1 MYRRW
6 PIDSFDWYVTEKE
19 KNDKNLRGTRGS
31 HDESCDIGSK
41 ARAFAMKDFAAYQL
55 PLMLALLACRLSYAW
70 QQPPI
75 ALRSTKLHRYASDM
89 SKIRPLSAL
98 PELSF
103 PDFMMAFEGIE
114 MQIGATM
121 ANVNLGAV
129 PETFWD
135 TVAGMGNQLG
145 NSANGP
151 DSWGP
156 VADTLYSQ
164 EAAAEAEA
172 LKEAGEEAVGGL
184 GRDVLTFLAASV
196 AVVPLS
202 KWLGVTPV
210 LGFLATGCLLG
221 PYGLNLFLDSEAD
234 LELGDL
240 GILFLLFSEGLNLS
254 PDRLSALGAFSGL
267 GVLQILASM
276 GLFFFGILLGGPIVV
291 SYIAPIIQM
300 DDYIYQ
306 IFGSPVYAF
315 CIAAAGALSSS
326 AFVIPVLK
334 EKKWEDKPEG
344 IAALSILLLQDL
356 AVAPLLVILPLIAG
370 SGPSSSSE
378 LGLLALKATVGFGAV
393 LAVGSVLL
401 RYVFDVVAAARSTE
415 TFVATAL
422 LVALGMGQA
431 AEYLGLS
438 ATTGAFAAG
447 VLLAGNRYRAQI
459 KADIRYVLRL
469 HMLSLLNLC
478 SALSDLLRVSSWVYS
493 S

>member
-1 MYRRW
+1 MTKY
-6 PIDSFDWYVTEKE
+6 TTLE
-19 KNDKNLRGTRGS
+19 RGL
-31 HDESCDIGSK
+31 HHESSDTGTKS
-41 ARAFAMKDFAAYQL
+41 RAFTMKDSAAYHL
-55 PLMLALLACRLSYAW
+55 PLMLALLTCRSSYAW
-70 QQPPI
+70 QQPPTV
-75 ALRSTKLHRYASDM
+75 LRSAKLHRYASDM
-89 SKIRPLSAL
+89 SRTRPLSAL
-98 PELSF
+98 PELLF
-103 PDFMMAFEGIE
+103 PDFIMSFEGIGK
-114 MQIGATM
+114 QIGTTI
-121 ANVNLGAV
+121 ANVNLGTV

-135 TVAGMGNQLG
+135 SVADMGSQLG
-145 NSANGP
+145 NVANGP
-151 DSWGP
+151 ETLWAP
-156 VADTLYSQ
+156 VADMLDSQ
-164 EAAAEAEA
+164 QSAADAEA

-221 PYGLNLFLDSEAD
+221 PHGLNLFLDSEAD

-254 PDRLSALGAFSGL
+254 PERLSALGAFSGL

-291 SYIAPIIQM
+291 NYVAPVIQM

-326 AFVIPVLK
+326 AFVLPVLK

-370 SGPSSSSE
+370 SGLPSSSE
-378 LGLLALKATVGFGAV
+378 LGLLVLKATVGFGAV

-459 KADIRYVLRL
+459 KADIRYVLGL
-469 HMLSLLNLC
+469 YMLSFSNHC

>member
-1 MYRRW
+1 
-6 PIDSFDWYVTEKE
+6 
-19 KNDKNLRGTRGS
+19 
-31 HDESCDIGSK
+31 
-41 ARAFAMKDFAAYQL
+41 
-55 PLMLALLACRLSYAW
+55 
-70 QQPPI
+70 
-75 ALRSTKLHRYASDM
+75 
-89 SKIRPLSAL
+89 LSAL
-98 PELSF
+98 PELSVPEF
-103 PDFMMAFEGIE
+103 IMPLKEIGKHLSVTMTNGHVGNVPDPLWDSVADMGK
-114 MQIGATM
+114 QLG
-121 ANVNLGAV
+121 NVGNV
-129 PETFWD
+129 PETVW
-135 TVAGMGNQLG
+135 A
-145 NSANGP
+145 
-151 DSWGP
+151 P
-156 VADTLYSQ
+156 VADLL
-164 EAAAEAEA
+164 EGRRAADDAEA
-172 LKEAGEEAVGGL
+172 LKEAGEAVLGGL

-221 PYGLNLFLDSEAD
+221 PHGLGLFSDTEAD
-234 LELGDL
+234 LRLGDL

-254 PDRLSALGAFSGL
+254 PERLSALRAFSGL

-291 SYIAPIIQM
+291 NYIAPVIQM
-300 DDYIYQ
+300 DDFIYQ
-306 IFGSPVYAF
+306 IFSSPVEAF

-326 AFVIPVLK
+326 AFVLPVLK

-356 AVAPLLVILPLIAG
+356 AVAPLLVILPLLAG
-370 SGPSSSSE
+370 SGPQSSSE
-378 LGLLALKATVGFGAV
+378 LAVLVLKGTVGFGAV

-401 RYVFDVVAAARSTE
+401 KYVFDVVAAARSTE

-459 KADIRYVLRL
+459 KADIKYVFRTARVY
-469 HMLSLLNLC
+469 MMSLLFL
-478 SALSDLLRVSSWVYS
+478 
-493 S
+493 